1 MLGKNNFSER
11 INKMD
16 MQAKHDRFSIR
27 KLSVG
32 ATSVLLG
39 FTFFT
44 MGGQNVQADT
54 VDPSAQT
61 KEVEQN
67 SQASD
72 AAQDAKQNT
81 ASEQTPAQ
89 SKAKPATKD
98 AAKLDTYD
106 KLSKFLRD
114 DSDSAPADNNASKPD
129 TKPAGDTSVD
139 PANNTAGQAPAADK
153 PANQPAANETG
164 TTNEKPAAATG
175 DSKPSSTD
183 NITSDSP
190 IKPSQAVSG
199 NTAAGA
205 TDDKN
210 KITGQQDK
218 LTFNTESQPPT
229 DGKKFSNTTDS
240 TVYVA
245 NWTDFKAALTNKNIH
260 DIEVMNNLQA
270 PGVPGMTGEN
280 RITMPARKIIIRS
293 GGNKIPAGGY
303 IIDFRMY
310 DPEDSDNSRQGAMDI
325 TYQNLRLYSQT
336 YLSVMNT
343 MYQTNSPS
351 RVTFDNVQYTGS
363 QVLYSGQYTDVHI
376 QNNFMA
382 DVVASYKNPLDNTDT
397 ADWKTEGLNGQQAF
411 QLSENG
417 EKITFEANANAVL
430 STSDGNVIQM
440 SNSAY
445 NANAVDNYYLDANGN
460 PISMI
465 SQVIIK
471 EGAHVTLNP
480 RKNLGRW
487 DENAEDT
494 GKASGIV
501 FRNGYGNILVNQNA
515 VLTINVGADENGS
528 FTSFNGTLDRHRAT
542 AIDLSVNGGTI
553 TVDGTVNINTNGDIS
568 SNGNLVNDRGNL
580 VINPHAA
587 LNITGTNMQNYSGT
601 LVSIGGTADLEN
613 GAFNIKL
620 TDPSGTD
627 NKGAATGGTGKI
639 TLIDSSA
646 AGLTVNNPSSL
657 ILDAHMNTSS
667 DTAIIGS
674 NKITIQN
681 VRQNLNLGGMSLSL
695 PPFHKLVVHHYDEF
709 GMNQILVDQ
718 LELLNGKKKL
728 TGGIIDAL
736 KKDPRLSAMLGKI
749 PGLGDKLDS
758 FKDET
763 FDEIFAEIIEAAFL
777 DPTSMGYNNIAF
789 GPANPDGFLNITNAH
804 VSKPEL
810 DDGSRTV
817 SGQVVNYNE
826 AKDGPASD
834 GMFQGILPGGTYVYI
849 TAEILN
855 NAQSKSKGIWADSKL
870 SDDPYGNTD
879 LANIHNGFTTDKINV
894 TYPSRDSDPDLP
906 KKMTFA
912 AKVNPDGSFSF
923 TLPAKFTAGLEKG
936 DVIKLTPNAN
946 FISYGPQDVPT
957 VLDLDI
963 LTIQDA
969 QSAAQEAINQSAQE
983 AIAKVDAAAKAD
995 PDQTPAHQ
1003 QKYQDYKD
1011 AINQAQGDAL
1021 KTPATGADSAS
1032 IYNPNNDIS
1041 EINHRKQAA
1050 LDKINLTAGK
1060 SQAYSDVQQYL
1071 AAAKNDLH
1079 NAQAA
1084 ADAIPSAA
1092 TQTSIA
1098 AIDDATDQA
1107 AVNAAETTAK
1117 KAILGDYQQAVQ
1129 AALKNYH
1136 SSADVD
1142 FAKLNL
1148 SDSQKATYQGAIDNA
1163 TSFNGLVYKGDGTE
1177 FSNSSAILA
1186 AYKQIDTTYRKARA
1200 TSALRNY
1207 RDSVIKKYPKLA
1219 DEINAA
1225 SAKQEAVIQN
1235 ETNDSNLQD
1244 SVTDPAHPAEATD
1257 ANRANVP
1264 DDKVG
1269 MSNIDN
1275 VVKTYKQ
1282 GLQNNINQQH
1292 DDLNKELAD
1301 LQNLLNNHGANGNPD
1316 IANGFNDL
1324 ANELAEAA
1332 AIAKG
1337 QDQVTA
1343 GDPEDAGAIDKGKD
1357 GAATDA
1363 AHQKAQD
1370 LLDDVNHRLA
1380 ALKELEKYAA
1390 DAANNNQQNKS
1401 KVDHALIDAAKDIFK
1416 APKDEAG
1423 KTPITDALNKGKTA
1437 IDSVIKYSSAK
1448 EEIENAAA
1456 AAHDSVN
1463 KSHSTQKQKDKYNQA
1478 IDAAKNAALNGQADS
1493 DDKSSIYAPNVA
1505 DKPDEINH
1513 RKQSAINKIKAA
1525 AGKADL
1531 DGYAEDVKH
1540 DLGITSDDDIAA
1552 ATAAG
1557 EDAIDQINPD
1567 SGVSTDNDIASAE
1580 QTAKNNILAAAKKNA
1595 DKQLADKEQA
1605 VEDALDKLPTLT
1617 GDDLAAAKQEAKD
1630 LLHNGAGNGSQDHV
1644 AAANDKDGVKNALQ
1658 DGLADLNHFLLT
1670 ATNHD
1675 KKQQAVNEVNQK
1687 RDQVIKDINDH
1698 QKYPHLSD
1706 RERQDL
1712 IDQATDTAKQGADSI
1727 LNGKDTDVDTNKNTA
1742 EKNLDNL
1749 LNNASS
1755 IDAGHGKELEA
1766 ARQQALQDLAAAK
1779 QQAHDRVNKY
1789 SDDQV
1794 SQEKKN
1800 AILNQIDKDY
1810 EAAKNAINT
1819 ATNNTDITN
1828 AEQNGAVT
1836 IGNDAGKASLEADK
1850 SAALNALGKQRDH
1863 DKNVVDQAA
1872 KDGKITPQQQKAM
1885 KDKIDGFY
1893 NDGVEDINN
1902 AEDSSDI
1909 SLAQDTAINKMDNVV
1924 NGIDNTALANAHD
1937 KANND
1942 LDALAADIKNHIDGL
1957 PNLGIDEKNKLKQD
1971 VDNALDAAH
1980 DAVNSTKTPADA
1992 NTASQV
1998 GQNNLATIANNA
2010 DLQDAQNAAKQKLDA
2025 EKSRV
2030 DQALDGLQNLDQ
2042 ASLDALKQDVNN
2054 AYNSALNHIK
2064 NPNPATTAQVGKDA
2078 QAGVDAMDDILN
2090 QAQGLDQ
2097 VKTNDKQDIAN
2108 AAQAANDRVDKSDLS
2123 DQQKQA
2129 AHQAINQAAN
2139 DAKEKINGATSL
2151 ADANNKKKTGLDA
2164 IAAAEA
2170 AANKDYLDG
2179 LKQQAND
2186 KIDEISDAANT
2197 ALNDEWNSLNEAEQA
2212 AAKPAFDQ
2220 AHKDIESAR
2229 TQGHNDVNAAKTPDE
2244 INQAT
2249 NQTNLA
2255 VIEAKKSAFLASTKE
2270 KGKQALHDYGEQIK
2284 NQLPAEGK
2292 YRDQVDKLVAN
2303 GCDEIDDD
2311 QTPEAVAA
2319 SVAKYHKL
2327 IDGIKNTA
2335 DSDHQEE
2342 INNAKQEAIE
2352 DLDHALNGNSTTDG
2366 AINEIEKLPNLSST
2380 EKAKYEQQ
2388 AKDAHDD
2395 YVDNVNGDDNVDK
2408 IHTDRDAGINKIN
2421 EALQAAKLQDHK
2433 NGANK
2438 QIEQARQDAINKVNH
2453 DANLTDKQKQEAI
2466 DKINNAA
2473 SEEFNGGKYQVDN
2486 SKDQTAIDAIVDN
2499 TKNNFDNI
2507 INSAKDDALQEAKT
2521 DAKNRLKAI
2530 ADKLNKQINNDRT
2543 AGKLSSTQAD
2553 DLLAAINHD
2562 LTAAN
2567 DKIDNATNQ
2576 DDVQAAEDIGKLAL
2590 DNDSSNINKDEAQ
2603 KADLDAIAAAAN
2615 DANDKIA
2622 QYIKDHPG
2630 MTPEQIKH
2638 LKDEVANILNSTNN
2652 AINSH
2657 RQDATNAINNMND
2670 ALASG
2675 KKKLDQLTNRW
2686 NSKNDAVNKLTE
2698 HAKDVENGLT
2708 HDKYPNLSDSDLAD
2722 ALQEVEA
2729 AFHQGKEDIFG
2740 AGETDNLDT
2749 VEHNAENNIDK
2760 ALWKYDLANEKSK
2773 EIAKLNQHAK
2783 DQAAAINDLPGLSA
2797 AQKQNYQDKIEAARK
2812 KAADKITNT
2821 NLPQNP
2827 SAADRDNALNDIA
2840 NAEQGKPTNGEIAD
2854 YGEAE
2859 IDRLLNEA
2867 KLNSRKQHAINDL
2880 DDYGEAAKDKNPAV
2894 DQAAIDNIVHDAEQD
2909 ISKAPSDPAAAN
2921 SPEAITAA
2929 AKQKIDKLVSDS
2941 KKGQDKDTAQ
2951 KQLASEKA
2959 DADETIDRSQLTSEQ
2974 KAAAHKK
2981 LQDLYDEMV
2990 SRLNSTTKDE
3000 NGQDLSASAYN
3011 EAVKQINHD
3020 YQTLINRVLGE
3031 NPDGA
3036 HYPWFDN
3043 EADNAHQDLS
3053 DKWHDFEGSL
3063 SDKQKNKYK
3072 DLIDTVNNSIAQLDK
3087 SRDGHKTS
3095 IADATNAYDN
3105 GLTALNKL
3113 KAIKGVEDAEAAANE
3128 AIDKTNLTDKQKQAY
3143 KDQVKQ
3149 NADKTIADING
3160 VVPTASDQPGNQ
3172 DKIDTAKQNDIDKI
3186 VNAAGTA
3193 NAGALADARQ
3203 KAKKAID
3210 DAYNA
3215 AKQKLGNA
3223 YQPGGALDKA
3233 HEHELAKL
3241 PGLSYDALQDQTAAI
3256 KNVDQGAV
3264 DNAASYANGQ
3274 IDNLKHQDGS
3284 SYTDDEKQAL
3294 KHQVAKDQAAGKDA
3308 IENATV
3314 APDTASTAR
3323 DHAIDQLKDDYI
3335 NQDKIEDI
3343 LANDPAVSLD
3353 RVKEQ
3358 AQKDLAAVYEAA
3370 KAKLPVGAD
3379 TSALD
3384 AAYNKNKVILG
3395 TNADEV
3401 KKNAQ
3406 KAQQDVAKGAIQAAA
3421 TAAKKQIDGLKHQDG
3436 TSYTAAE
3443 KEALKNQIDQD
3454 AAAANHALDQA
3465 RADRGGISKDE
3476 AEAATGDGTV
3486 SGTLNDQL
3494 ATIAGDSAG
3503 NSTADNTALANDPVV
3518 QKERAKA
3525 KLQTSHDKAVQE
3537 LHDKFGKD
3545 ADTSKVDAANDAAQ
3559 KAIDDLDTNT
3569 SADTIHNAEAAGEKE
3584 ISKGVV
3590 EDAQTAAGKLI
3601 HNIKHSDTNKPY
3613 TADEQA
3619 ALTNAVQA
3627 AVDKANGKHG
3637 SIDTTDDVDKA
3648 RQDAMQDILDT
3659 VTDGTGKNQAALND
3673 DATVQHDRELQ
3684 AAKDQAEKDLQT
3696 VYNAAKNNLPN
3707 GADTTNL
3714 DNAFNHHAPITG
3726 DSVAAIKEAAKKAEQ
3741 DIAKGAIKDAANAA
3755 KNSIKNL
3762 KHKDGSAY
3770 TSDEQAALNN
3780 LIDQNAAATNGTV
3793 AKPGTIDAASANPS
3807 NLSELEAS
3815 KSNDN
3820 AIVSGALNNAL
3831 NTIAANGSGNSDADQ
3846 TALNTDSN
3854 LVADAKD
3861 KAKQDVIQAG
3871 KDAAAAVDKLTNHK
3885 DGTPYTDAEKQAIKD
3900 AIQHEVDK
3908 ANGTNA
3914 SQGTIDKA
3922 NTAADVDTAKNN
3934 ALNAINKFK
3943 DESKNND
3950 ENSLAPIVNGNSA
3963 VQKERK
3969 DKQTA
3974 RDNVSAAADK
3984 ARKDLGV
3991 AKGSKEAAAIDKA
4004 EQDALNA
4011 INQVTNGKY
4020 SDTENSGLGNIVEAE
4035 KNTVKEELGGNSA
4048 ALDAI
4053 SSSDTN
4059 RDNVTGKQN
4068 AIKDAYHA
4076 GKVAAAKQKAA
4087 DKLKAAYD
4095 AAKQKL
4101 GANADSSALDRS
4113 YQAALNNLQGESD
4126 DELNKSELAG
4136 ERLIGKGAVQSAYDT
4151 AAKKIEQMWPDDNSQ
4166 TAKDK
4171 KNALLEAAQSLLNEA
4186 NEVDNGTIDQAH
4198 HSTGVSDARNDAI
4211 DKINGVHSDKDTI
4224 NNIIDNDKVVQIDQA
4239 HDTAVAGGADQH
4251 KVQQIRDDTAKQ
4263 IKHDLQTGDKE
4274 AAKEH
4279 ELAGEKEIAKLTV
4292 QGAADKAKDKIN
4304 HLDCSE
4310 EAKQHL
4316 RDEVDKLVNA
4326 ANGNQGTIDHAT
4338 DRPGVD
4344 TAKDNAL
4351 NELAQ
4356 ITSPEHVAQVAAA
4369 YPFASATPAPTP
4381 AKDKATN
4388 VTLKHNAYLYN
4399 AEGKQASKAILRA
4412 DSVVATYGITTI
4424 NGRKYY
4430 IVQKGKYYLA
4440 VGNVISTQRQV
4451 KHNAYVYDKYG
4462 MRTNK
4467 RVLRAGRMIR
4477 TYGSSVSIH
4486 GKSYYIIGKDQY
4498 VRAANLTGGHQAA
4511 ASSSAVT
4518 LPAGATAKKM
4528 MHDAY
4533 LYNAQGQRAN
4543 GVILKA
4549 GSIVNTFGTK
4559 IIAGRQYFAVADDYY
4574 IASGN
4579 IIGKKVRLK
4588 RAAYTYN
4595 QYGQRVEKK
4604 VMKKNHK
4611 ITIYGNQI
4619 SIHGKKFYLIGQN
4632 REIKKSNI
4640 K

>member
-16 MQAKHDRFSIR
+16 MQAKQDRFSIR

-54 VDPSAQT
+54 VDPSTQA
-61 KEVEQN
+61 KEVGQN
-67 SQASD
+67 SQANSAASD
-72 AAQDAKQNT
+72 AEQNIT
-81 ASEQTPAQ
+81 GSQTPAAQ
-89 SKAKPATKD
+89 SKP

-114 DSDSAPADNNASKPD
+114 DDHDTASDKVNDS
-129 TKPAGDTSVD
+129 KPAGNV
-139 PANNTAGQAPAADK
+139 PIAAANGTADQTPTANK
-153 PANQPAANETG
+153 PVNQPIANESSTANG
-164 TTNEKPAAATG
+164 DTAATS
-175 DSKPSSTD
+175 DNSKSSTTD
-183 NITSDSP
+183 NITSDNP
-190 IKPSQAVSG
+190 VKP
-199 NTAAGA
+199 NTAASVGNSTAA
-205 TDDKN
+205 TDNKN
-210 KITGQQDK
+210 KVTNQQDK
-218 LTFNTESQPPT
+218 LTFNTESQQPK
-229 DGKKFSNTTDS
+229 DGKSFADTTDA

-245 NWTDFKAALTNKNIH
+245 NWTDFQAALTNKNIH
-260 DIEVMNNLQA
+260 DIEVINNLQA
-270 PGVPGMTGEN
+270 PGIPGMTFEN

-293 GGNKIPAGGY
+293 GGSKVPDGGY

-310 DPEDSDNSRQGAMDI
+310 DPEDQDNSQQGEMDI

-343 MYQTNSPS
+343 IDQTNSPS

-376 QNNFMA
+376 KNNFIA
-382 DVVASYKNPLDNTDT
+382 DVVASYKNPLDSTDT
-397 ADWKTEGLNGQQAF
+397 ANWLTEGGNGQQAF
-411 QLSENG
+411 QLIENG

-440 SNSAY
+440 NNNVG

-480 RKNLGRW
+480 RKNPGQW
-487 DENAEDT
+487 DENAEGT
-494 GKASGIV
+494 TKASGIV
-501 FRNGYGNILVNQNA
+501 FRNGYGNIIVNKDA

-528 FTSFNGTLDRHRAT
+528 FTSFNGNLDRHRAT
-542 AIDLSVNGGTI
+542 AIDLSVIGGTI
-553 TVDGTVNINTNGDIS
+553 SVDGTVNINTNGDIS
-568 SNGNLVNDRGNL
+568 SYGNLINDRGNL
-580 VINPHAA
+580 VINPHAE
-587 LNITGTNMQNYSGT
+587 LNITGTNMQSYSGT
-601 LVSIGGTADLEN
+601 LVSIGGKADLEN
-613 GAFNIKL
+613 GAFNIRL

-657 ILDAHMNTSS
+657 ILDAHLNTNP
-667 DTAIIGS
+667 DTAIVGS
-674 NKITIQN
+674 NKIIIQN
-681 VRQNLNLGGMSLSL
+681 VRQNLNLGGMNLSL
-695 PPFHKLVVHHYDEF
+695 PPFHKLVVHHYDNY

-728 TGGIIDAL
+728 TGDIINAL
-736 KKDPRLSAMLGKI
+736 KKDPQLGAMLSKI
-749 PGLGDKLDS
+749 PGFGDKLDS

-777 DPTSMGYNNIAF
+777 NSANPGYNNIAF
-789 GPANPDGFLNITNAH
+789 GPANPDGFLNIINAH
-804 VSKPEL
+804 VSKPEI

-817 SGQVVNYNE
+817 SGQVVNYTE
-826 AKDGPASD
+826 TKDGPTSD
-834 GMFQGILPGGTYVYI
+834 GIFQGILPGGTYVYI

-879 LANIHNGFTTDKINV
+879 LADMHNGFSTDKINV

-936 DVIKLTPNAN
+936 DVIKLTPTAN
-946 FISYGPQDVPT
+946 FISYGPQDAPA

-969 QSAAQEAINQSAQE
+969 QSAAQGAINQATKD
-983 AIAKVDAAAKAD
+983 ALNKVDAAAKAD

-1011 AINQAQGDAL
+1011 AINNAYGDAL
-1021 KTPATGADSAS
+1021 KTPAEAADPAS

-1050 LDKINLTAGK
+1050 LDKINLTAAK
-1060 SQAYSDVQQYL
+1060 SQAYGDVQQYL

-1079 NAQAA
+1079 NAQVT
-1084 ADAIPSAA
+1084 DDTTLSTA
-1092 TQTSIA
+1092 TQNAIA
-1098 AIDDATDQA
+1098 AIDNATDQE

-1117 KAILGDYQQAVQ
+1117 KGILADYQQAVQ
-1129 AALKNYH
+1129 NALKNYH
-1136 SSADVD
+1136 SPANTD
-1142 FAKLNL
+1142 FTKLNL
-1148 SDSQKATYQGAIDNA
+1148 SDSQKSTYQDAIDSA
-1163 TSFNGLVYKGDGTE
+1163 SSFEGLAYKGDGTE
-1177 FSNSSAILA
+1177 FNNSAAILA
-1186 AYKQIDTTYRKARA
+1186 AYKRIDTTYRKARA

-1207 RDSVIKKYPKLA
+1207 RDSVTKRYPKLA
-1219 DEINAA
+1219 TEINAA
-1225 SAKQEAVIQN
+1225 SAKQEAVIQT

-1244 SVTDPAHPAEATD
+1244 SITDPAHPVEATD

-1264 DDKVG
+1264 DDQIG
-1269 MSNIDN
+1269 IAGIDN
-1275 VVKTYKQ
+1275 AVKTYKQ
-1282 GLQNNINQQH
+1282 GLQNNINQQR

-1301 LQNLLNNHGANGNPD
+1301 VQNLLNNHNAGNNSD

-1343 GDPEDAGAIDKGKD
+1343 DDPADAGTIDKGKD

-1363 AHQKAQD
+1363 AHQKAQA
-1370 LLDDVNHRLA
+1370 LLDDVNHRLV

-1401 KVDHALIDAAKDIFK
+1401 EVDHALIAAAKDIFK
-1416 APKDEAG
+1416 APKNEAG

-1437 IDSVIKYSSAK
+1437 VDNVIKYNSAK

-1456 AAHDSVN
+1456 AAHDRVN
-1463 KSHSTQKQKDKYNQA
+1463 KSHATQKQKDKYNQE
-1478 IDAAKNAALNGQADS
+1478 IDAAKNAALNEQADNN
-1493 DDKSSIYAPNVA
+1493 DKSSIYDPNI
-1505 DKPDEINH
+1505 DNNPDEINH
-1513 RKQSAINKIKAA
+1513 RKQSAINKINGA
-1525 AGKADL
+1525 AGKSDL

-1540 DLGITSDDDIAA
+1540 DLGISSDADIAA
-1552 ATAAG
+1552 ATIAG
-1557 EDAIDQINPD
+1557 DNAIDQINSDANVP
-1567 SGVSTDNDIASAE
+1567 TDNDIANAE
-1580 QTAKNNILAAAKKNA
+1580 ETAKNNILAAAKKNA
-1595 DKQLADKEQA
+1595 AQQLADKEQA

-1617 GDDLAAAKQEAKD
+1617 GDDLAAAKQQAKD
-1630 LLHNGAGNGSQDHV
+1630 LLHNATDNGSQDHV
-1644 AAANDKDGVKNALQ
+1644 NAANDKDGVKNALQ
-1658 DGLADLNHFLLT
+1658 DGLADLNHLLLT
-1670 ATNHD
+1670 ATNND
-1675 KKQQAVNEVNQK
+1675 QKQQAVNEVNQK
-1687 RDQVIKDINDH
+1687 RDQLINDINDH
-1698 QKYPHLSD
+1698 QKYPHLGEQ
-1706 RERQDL
+1706 ERQDL
-1712 IDQATDTAKQGADSI
+1712 IGQANDAAKQGTDSI

-1742 EKNLDNL
+1742 EKNLDNI

-1755 IDAGHGKELEA
+1755 IDTGHGKELEA

-1800 AILNQIDKDY
+1800 SILNQIDQDY

-1828 AEQNGAVT
+1828 AGQNGAVT
-1836 IGNDAGKASLEADK
+1836 MGSDAGKADLEADK
-1850 SAALNALGKQRDH
+1850 SAALNALGKQRDQ
-1863 DKNVVDQAA
+1863 DKNAIDQAA
-1872 KDGKITPQQQKAM
+1872 KDGKITPQQQKTM

-1893 NDGVEDINN
+1893 NDGVADINN
-1902 AEDSSDI
+1902 AEDSNDI

-1924 NGIDNTALANAHD
+1924 NGIDDTALANAHD
-1937 KANND
+1937 QANNA
-1942 LDALAADIKNHIDGL
+1942 LDNLATDIKNHIDGL

-1971 VDNALDAAH
+1971 VDDALDAAH

-2010 DLQDAQNAAKQKLDA
+2010 DLQNAQNAAKQKLDA

-2030 DQALDGLQNLDQ
+2030 DQALDGLENLDQ
-2042 ASLDALKQDVNN
+2042 ASLDALKQDVND
-2054 AYNSALNHIK
+2054 AYNAALNHVK
-2064 NPNPATTAQVGKDA
+2064 NPTPATTAQVNKDT
-2078 QAGVDAMDDILN
+2078 QDGVDAMDNILN

-2108 AAQAANDRVDKSDLS
+2108 AAQAANDRVDQSDLS
-2123 DQQKQA
+2123 DQQKQTA
-2129 AHQAINQAAN
+2129 YQAINQAAN
-2139 DAKEKINGATSL
+2139 AAKEKINS
-2151 ADANNKKKTGLDA
+2151 ANNLDAANNEKKTGLDA

-2179 LKQQAND
+2179 LKQQANN
-2186 KIDEISDAANT
+2186 KIDKNSDAANS
-2197 ALNDEWNSLNEAEQA
+2197 ALDDEWNSLNEAEQA
-2212 AAKPAFDQ
+2212 VAKPAFDQ
-2220 AHKDIESAR
+2220 AHKDIEAAR
-2229 TQGHNDVNAAKTPDE
+2229 TQGHNDVTAAKTPDE

-2249 NQTNLA
+2249 NQTRLT

-2303 GCDEIDDD
+2303 GCDEVADD

-2327 IDGIKNTA
+2327 VDGIKNTA

-2342 INNAKQEAIE
+2342 INNAKQEAIKNVNQ
-2352 DLDHALNGNSTTDG
+2352 ALNGDSTTDG
-2366 AINEIEKLPNLSST
+2366 AINEIDKLPNLSST

-2388 AKDAHDD
+2388 AQDAHDD

-2433 NGANK
+2433 NDAKK
-2438 QIEQARQDAINKVNH
+2438 QIEQARQEAVDKINH
-2453 DANLTDKQKQEAI
+2453 DANLTNKQKQAAI
-2466 DKINNAA
+2466 DQINNAA
-2473 SEEFNGGKYQVDN
+2473 SEDFNGGKYQVDN
-2486 SKDQTAIDAIVDN
+2486 SKDQTAIDAIVDS
-2499 TKNNFDNI
+2499 TKNNFNNI
-2507 INSAKDDALQEAKT
+2507 INSAKDASLQEAKT

-2530 ADKLNKQINNDRT
+2530 ADQLNKQINNDRN

-2553 DLLAAINHD
+2553 ELLTAIDHD

-2567 DKIDNATNQ
+2567 NQIDSATDQ
-2576 DDVQAAEDIGKLAL
+2576 DAVQSAEGNGELAL
-2590 DNDSSNINKDEAQ
+2590 DNDGSNINKDEAQ

-2615 DANDKIA
+2615 AANDKIA
-2622 QYIKDHPG
+2622 QYVKDHPG

-2657 RQDATNAINNMND
+2657 RGDATNAINNMND
-2670 ALASG
+2670 ALVSG
-2675 KKKLDQLTNRW
+2675 KKKMAQLTNRW
-2686 NSKNDAVNKLTE
+2686 NSKNDAVNRLTE

-2740 AGETDNLDT
+2740 AGKTDDLDT

-2783 DQAAAINDLPGLSA
+2783 DQAGAINDLPGLTA
-2797 AQKQNYQDKIEAARK
+2797 AEKQDYQDKIEAARK
-2812 KAADKITNT
+2812 KAADKITDT

-2827 SAADRDNALNDIA
+2827 SAADRDNALNNIT
-2840 NAEQGKPTNGEIAD
+2840 NAEQGKPTNNEVAD
-2854 YGEAE
+2854 YGEVE

-2880 DDYGEAAKDKNPAV
+2880 DDYGSSVKDKNPAV
-2894 DQAAIDNIVHDAEQD
+2894 DQAAIDKIVHDAKQD
-2909 ISKAPSDPAAAN
+2909 ISNAPSTDPATAN

-2941 KKGQDKDTAQ
+2941 KKDQDRDAAQ

-2959 DADETIDRSQLTSEQ
+2959 DADEIIDRSQLTSQQ
-2974 KAAAHKK
+2974 KTAAHKK

-2990 SRLNSTTKDE
+2990 SRLNSATKDE
-3000 NGQDLSASAYN
+3000 NGQELSANAYN

-3020 YQTLINRVLGE
+3020 YQTLINRVLSE
-3031 NPDGA
+3031 NPDTA

-3043 EADNAHQDLS
+3043 EADNAHKDLS
-3053 DKWHDFEGSL
+3053 DKWHGLENGL
-3063 SDKQKNKYK
+3063 SDKQKDKYQ

-3087 SRDGHKTS
+3087 SQTGHKTT
-3095 IADATNAYDN
+3095 IAAATDAYDD

-3113 KAIKGVEDAEAAANE
+3113 KAIKDVEDAEAAANR
-3128 AIDKTNLTDKQKQAY
+3128 AIDKTNLTDKQKQTY

-3203 KAKKAID
+3203 KAKQAID

-3223 YQPGGALDKA
+3223 YQPGGALDQA

-3264 DNAASYANGQ
+3264 DDAASYANSQ
-3274 IDNLKHQDGS
+3274 IDNLKHQDGT
-3284 SYTDDEKQAL
+3284 SYTADEKQAL
-3294 KHQVAKDQAAGKDA
+3294 KHQVAKNQAAGKDA
-3308 IENATV
+3308 IDQATV
-3314 APDTASTAR
+3314 TPDTASTAR
-3323 DHAIDQLKDDYI
+3323 DHAIDQLKDDYT
-3335 NQDKIEDI
+3335 NQDSIEDI
-3343 LANDPAVSLD
+3343 LAKDQAVSLD

-3358 AQKDLAAVYEAA
+3358 A
-3370 KAKLPVGAD
+3370 
-3379 TSALD
+3379 
-3384 AAYNKNKVILG
+3384 
-3395 TNADEV
+3395 
-3401 KKNAQ
+3401 
-3406 KAQQDVAKGAIQAAA
+3406 
-3421 TAAKKQIDGLKHQDG
+3421 
-3436 TSYTAAE
+3436 
-3443 KEALKNQIDQD
+3443 
-3454 AAAANHALDQA
+3454 
-3465 RADRGGISKDE
+3465 
-3476 AEAATGDGTV
+3476 
-3486 SGTLNDQL
+3486 
-3494 ATIAGDSAG
+3494 
-3503 NSTADNTALANDPVV
+3503 
-3518 QKERAKA
+3518 
-3525 KLQTSHDKAVQE
+3525 
-3537 LHDKFGKD
+3537 
-3545 ADTSKVDAANDAAQ
+3545 
-3559 KAIDDLDTNT
+3559 
-3569 SADTIHNAEAAGEKE
+3569 
-3584 ISKGVV
+3584 
-3590 EDAQTAAGKLI
+3590 
-3601 HNIKHSDTNKPY
+3601 
-3613 TADEQA
+3613 
-3619 ALTNAVQA
+3619 
-3627 AVDKANGKHG
+3627 
-3637 SIDTTDDVDKA
+3637 
-3648 RQDAMQDILDT
+3648 
-3659 VTDGTGKNQAALND
+3659 
-3673 DATVQHDRELQ
+3673 
-3684 AAKDQAEKDLQT
+3684 EKDLQT
-3696 VYNAAKNNLPN
+3696 VYQAAKNNLPN

-3726 DSVAAIKEAAKKAEQ
+3726 DSAAAIKEAAKKVEQ
-3741 DIAKGAIKDAANAA
+3741 EIAKGAIKDAANAA
-3755 KNSIKNL
+3755 KNNIKHL

-3770 TSDEQAALNN
+3770 TADEQAALNN
-3780 LIDQNAAATNGTV
+3780 LIDQNAASANGT
-3793 AKPGTIDAASANPS
+3793 AEKPGTIAAANANPS
-3807 NLSELEAS
+3807 DLSELGAS
-3815 KSNDN
+3815 KSKDN
-3820 AIVSGALNNAL
+3820 TIVSGALNNAL
-3831 NTIAANGSGNSDADQ
+3831 DTIAANSSGNSDTDQ
-3846 TALNTDSN
+3846 TALNTDKN
-3854 LVADAKD
+3854 LVVDAKD

-3871 KDAAAAVDKLTNHK
+3871 QDAAAAVDKLTNHK
-3885 DGTPYTDAEKQAIKD
+3885 DGTPYTDTEKQAIKD
-3900 AIQHEVDK
+3900 AIQHEVDQ
-3908 ANGTNA
+3908 ANNA
-3914 SQGTIDKA
+3914 DTGSINQA

-3934 ALNAINKFK
+3934 AINAINKFK
-3943 DESKNND
+3943 DDSDSNN

-3974 RDNVSAAADK
+3974 RDDISAAADK
-3984 ARKDLGV
+3984 ARQDLG
-3991 AKGSKEAAAIDKA
+3991 AKKGSKEAAAIDKA

-4011 INQVTNGKY
+4011 INQVTDGKY
-4020 SDTENSGLGNIVEAE
+4020 TAAENSGLANVVEAE
-4035 KNTVKEELGGNSA
+4035 KNTVKEELGSNSA
-4048 ALDAI
+4048 GLDAI

-4059 RDNVTGKQN
+4059 RDNVTGKQD
-4068 AIKDAYHA
+4068 AIKEAYHA
-4076 GKVAAAKQKAA
+4076 AKVAGAKKQAA
-4087 DKLKAAYD
+4087 DKLTAVYKAA
-4095 AAKQKL
+4095 KEKL
-4101 GANADSSALDRS
+4101 GANADTSALDRS
-4113 YQAALNNLQGESD
+4113 YQAALNNLAGDTD
-4126 DELNKSELAG
+4126 DDLNKSELAG
-4136 ERLIGKGAVQSAYDT
+4136 ERSIGKGAVQSAYDT
-4151 AAKKIEQMWPDDNSQ
+4151 AAKKIDQMWPNDNSQ

-4171 KNALLEAAQSLLNEA
+4171 KNALLVAAQGLLDEA
-4186 NEVDNGTIDQAH
+4186 NEADNGTIDQAQR
-4198 HSTGVSDARNDAI
+4198 STGVSAARNDAI
-4211 DKINGVHSDKDTI
+4211 DKIKGLHSDKDTI
-4224 NNIIDNDKVVQIDQA
+4224 NNIVDNDQVVQIDKA
-4239 HDTAVAGGADQH
+4239 HDTAVASGADQD
-4251 KVQQIRDDTAKQ
+4251 KVQQVRDDTAKQ

-4310 EAKQHL
+4310 AAKQHL
-4316 RDEVDKLVNA
+4316 QDEVDNLVA
-4326 ANGNQGTIDHAT
+4326 ATNGNQGTIDHAA
-4338 DRPGVD
+4338 DEPGVD
-4344 TAKDNAL
+4344 KAKDDAL

-4356 ITSPEHVAQVAAA
+4356 ITSSKHVAQVAAA
-4369 YPFASATPAPTP
+4369 YPFASPAPAPTP

-4399 AEGKQASKAILRA
+4399 AEGKQVSKAILRA
-4412 DSVVATYGITTI
+4412 DSVVATYGTTTI

-4462 MRTNK
+4462 IRTNK

-4477 TYGSSVSIH
+4477 TYGSSVSLH

-4498 VRAANLTGGHQAA
+4498 VRAANLTGDHQAVA
-4511 ASSSAVT
+4511 NSSAVT
-4518 LPAGATAKKM
+4518 LPAGATAKKV

-4559 IIAGRQYFAVADDYY
+4559 IIGGRQYFAVANDYY

-4588 RAAYTYN
+4588 YKAYTYN

-4611 ITIYGNQI
+4611 ITIYGKQI
-4619 SIHGKKFYLIGQN
+4619 SLHGKKFYLIGQN
-4632 REIKKSNI
+4632 REVKKSNI